1 MVNIP
6 LDDNDKLDERYIQAL
21 MLARVVKRI
30 LKKRANVDLS
40 SNPKFIV
47 KPIAEFMN
55 RIRVSS
61 LKKFDETTYIS
72 TINFYKTREDLDKHD
87 ALGAL
92 IIYVGQSY
100 LVELISRLNYPDVDE
115 DDPEAML
122 DSIGTF
128 CNLIAG
134 NFKAGLT
141 QLGYIELV
149 MSHFSGYENKVLMGV
164 EFSPSQTQMYE
175 IQFEVGGERKI
186 VAEFSMAS
194 IPLDN

>member
-6 LDDNDKLDERYIQAL
+6 LDDNDQLDERYIQAL

-30 LKKRANVDLS
+30 LKKRANIDLS
-40 SNPKFIV
+40 ANPTFIV

-61 LKKFDETTYIS
+61 LNKFDETTYIS
-72 TINFYKTREDLDKHD
+72 TINFYKTRDDLDKHD

-92 IIYVGQSY
+92 IIYISESY
-100 LVELISRLNYPDVDE
+100 LIELIRKLNYPDVDE

-149 MSHFSGYENKVLMGV
+149 MSHFSGYENKVLMGI
-164 EFSPSQTQMYE
+164 EFSPNENQMYE
-175 IQFEVGGERKI
+175 IQFEIGDEKRI
-186 VAEFSMAS
+186 VAEFSMAP

>member
-1 MVNIP
+1 MVKIP
-6 LDDNDKLDERYIQAL
+6 LDDNDQLDERYIQAL

-30 LKKRANVDLS
+30 LKKRANIDLS

-61 LKKFDETTYIS
+61 LNKFDETTYIS
-72 TINFYKTREDLDKHD
+72 TINFYKTRGDMEKHD

-92 IIYVGQSY
+92 IIYIGQSY
-100 LVELISRLNYPDVDE
+100 LVELIRKLNYPDVDE

-141 QLGYIELV
+141 QLGYIELI
-149 MSHFSGYENKVLMGV
+149 MSHFSGYENKVLMGI
-164 EFSPSQTQMYE
+164 EFSPNETQMYE
-175 IQFEVGGERKI
+175 IQFEIDGQRRI
-186 VAEFSMAS
+186 VAEISMGS

>member
-6 LDDNDKLDERYIQAL
+6 LDDNDQLDERYIQAL

-30 LKKRANVDLS
+30 LKKRANIDLS
-40 SNPKFIV
+40 SNPTFIV

-61 LKKFDETTYIS
+61 LNKFNETTYIS
-72 TINFYKTREDLDKHD
+72 TINFYKSRDDLDKHG

-100 LVELISRLNYPDVDE
+100 LVELIKKLNYPEVDE

-134 NFKAGLT
+134 NFKTGLT

-149 MSHFSGYENKVLMGV
+149 MSHFSGYENKVLMGI
-164 EFSPSQTQMYE
+164 EFSPSETQMYE
-175 IQFEVGGERKI
+175 IQFEIGGEKRI

-194 IPLDN
+194 IPLDS

>member
-6 LDDNDKLDERYIQAL
+6 KDDNDRLDERYIQAL

-30 LKKRANVDLS
+30 LKKRANIDLS
-40 SNPKFIV
+40 SNPIFIV

-61 LKKFDETTYIS
+61 LSKFDETTYIS
-72 TINFYKTREDLDKHD
+72 TVNFYKSRDDLDKHD
-87 ALGAL
+87 AVGVM

-100 LVELISRLNYPDVDE
+100 LVELIKKLNYPDVDE
-115 DDPEAML
+115 DNQEVML
-122 DSIGTF
+122 DSIGTL

-134 NFKAGLT
+134 NFKTGLT

-149 MSHFSGYENKVLMGV
+149 MSHFSGYENNVLMGI
-164 EFSPSQTQMYE
+164 EFSPNETQMYE
-175 IQFEVGGERKI
+175 IQFEVDGKRRI
-186 VAEFSMAS
+186 VAEISMA
-194 IPLDN
+194 PLPLNT